1 MNATRALA
9 VTLLLLLLGPTDV
22 ARAASMF
29 AGPLFPTGDDTCE
42 CEIVNVTT
50 TAKNVQILAIDATGA
65 ILSDTGVMSLPA
77 GHAVGAISGSSG
89 QQYCKFVNASAT
101 NFRAS
106 IACFFTGITSAGSD
120 FVALP
125 AR

>member
-1 MNATRALA
+1 MKVTTAL
-9 VTLLLLLLGPTDV
+9 VGTLLFLAATDV

-42 CEIVNVTT
+42 CEIVNVST
-50 TAKNVQILAIDATGA
+50 TAKNVQIQVISGTGA
-65 ILSDTGVMSLPA
+65 ILSDTGVFSLPA
-77 GHAVGAISGSSG
+77 GQAAAGTSPSSNTL
-89 QQYCKFVNASAT
+89 QYCKFVNASAT
-101 NFRAS
+101 SFRAS
-106 IACFFTGITSAGSD
+106 MGLFRSGPTSAGSD

>member
-1 MNATRALA
+1 MKVTAAL
-9 VTLLLLLLGPTDV
+9 VGTLLLLAPTDV
-22 ARAASMF
+22 ARAANMF
-29 AGPLFPTGDDTCE
+29 AGPLFPAGDDTCE

-50 TAKNVQILAIDATGA
+50 AAKNVQILVIASTGTV
-65 ILSDTGVMSLPA
+65 LGDRGVFSLPA
-77 GHAVGAISGSSG
+77 GQAAALISFSNGL
-89 QQYCKFVNASAT
+89 QYCKFVNASAS

-106 IACFFTGITSAGSD
+106 IACFPSGPTSAGSD

>member
-1 MNATRALA
+1 MRATALL
-9 VTLLLLLLGPTDV
+9 VGTLLFLAAND
-22 ARAASMF
+22 AAHAASMF

-42 CEIVNVTT
+42 CEIVNVST
-50 TAKNVQILAIDATGA
+50 TAKSVQIQVISGTGTV
-65 ILSDTGVMSLPA
+65 LSDTGVFSLPA
-77 GHAVGAISGSSG
+77 GQAAAGISSSSN
-89 QQYCKFVNASAT
+89 QLQYCKFVNASAT

-106 IACFFTGITSAGSD
+106 MACFLSGATSAGSD

>member
-1 MNATRALA
+1 MNATRAL
-9 VTLLLLLLGPTDV
+9 VTALLLLLPLTDV
-22 ARAASMF
+22 ARAANMF

-42 CEIVNVTT
+42 CEIVNVTA
-50 TAKNVQILAIDATGA
+50 TAKNVQIQAIDGTGA
-65 ILSDTGVMSLPA
+65 ILTDTGVMSLAA
-77 GHAVGAISGSSG
+77 GQAVAAISGSNG
-89 QQYCKFVNASAT
+89 QQYCKFINASAT

-106 IACFFTGITSAGSD
+106 IACFFSGPTSAGSD